1 MRFQLAA
8 KFGGLLPVLLILAAC
23 SSSGKLELL
32 QSKSASIPPG
42 KTVSLIVKSD
52 KDEDSLRMVQ
62 RLRGELFGRLVSEA
76 IFKQVLHPR
85 EKGDYA
91 MEVQVLKAEV
101 VSQGA
106 RIFFGVLA
114 GANKLRCSVKLV
126 DQVTGRVVTSFNVE
140 GESASHPFSTENG
153 LDDAVREVVTN
164 MIVALR

>member
-32 QSKSASIPPG
+32 QLKSASIPPG

-52 KDEDSLRMVQ
+52 QDEDSLRMVQ

-106 RIFFGVLA
+106 RIFFGVFA

-126 DQVTGRVVTSFNVE
+126 EQATGRVVTSFNAE
-140 GESASHPFSTENG
+140 GESASHPFSTESG
-153 LDDAVREVVTN
+153 LEDAVREVVTN
-164 MIVALR
+164 MIAALR